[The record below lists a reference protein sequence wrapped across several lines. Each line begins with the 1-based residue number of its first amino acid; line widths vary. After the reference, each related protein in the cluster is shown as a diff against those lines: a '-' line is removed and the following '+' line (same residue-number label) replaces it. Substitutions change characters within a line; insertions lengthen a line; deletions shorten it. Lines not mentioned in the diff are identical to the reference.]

1 MLGYQHILTGVWL
14 DNDFQSPHFPNIDA
28 LIEACYPSR
37 ENFVALHGDPEL
49 WEKREISDE
58 EIQQIF
64 GGGE

>member
-1 MLGYQHILTGVWL
+1 MVGFRNSTGEWL
-14 DNDFQSPHFPNIDA
+14 DNDFQWPHFADIEK
-28 LIEACYPSR
+28 LIAACYPSR
-37 ENFVALHGDPEL
+37 ENFVALHGEPEH